1 VTVVDGPSVG
11 SVRVDGKVCV
21 ACGSTRVDDE
31 WACPDCGNR
40 PPLIDGFRSFAP
52 ALASE
57 NEGFREDYFAELA
70 ALEPS
75 SFWFRARNE
84 LILWAIGR
92 YFPDARR
99 IMEIGS
105 GTGFVLSG
113 IRSAFPAAELHGSEI
128 FSAGLAFAAPR
139 VPSATLYQMD
149 ARHIPFREHFDVI
162 GAFDVLEHI
171 EDDASVLVEI
181 VRAIVPGGGFIA
193 SVPQHPALWS
203 PQDDH
208 AFHVRRYTSG
218 ELRRKAAAAGFEIVR
233 MTSFVS
239 LLLPMLF
246 LSRARMPKD
255 QPGAAVDAMG
265 DLRQPRAVNIALGAV
280 MGLERSLIRA
290 GLSFPA
296 GGSLL
301 MVCRKPATLEHAA

>member
-1 VTVVDGPSVG
+1 
-11 SVRVDGKVCV
+11 VRVCV
-21 ACGSTRVDDE
+21 TCGSSNCDE
-31 WACPDCGNR
+31 QWACSDCGNR
-40 PPLIDGFRSFAP
+40 PQRIGGVLAFAP
-52 ALASE
+52 ALATE
-57 NEGFREDYFAELA
+57 NEGFQADYFAELA

-75 SFWFRARNE
+75 SFWFRARNR
-84 LILWAIGR
+84 LILWALAS

-105 GTGFVLSG
+105 GTGYVLSG
-113 IRSAFPAAELHGSEI
+113 IRTAFPEAELHGSEI
-128 FSAGLAFAAPR
+128 FAAGLAFAADR

-149 ARHIPFREHFDVI
+149 ARQIPFRGHFDVI

-171 EDDASVLVEI
+171 EDDVAVLEEVA
-181 VRAIVPGGGFIA
+181 RALRPGGGLIV

-208 AFHVRRYTSG
+208 AFHVRRYTSR
-218 ELRRKAAAAGFEIVR
+218 ELGRKAKAAGFEVLR

-246 LSRARMPKD
+246 LSRSRMPAD
-255 QPGAAVDAMG
+255 RPGGEIDAMG
-265 DLRQPRAVNIALGAV
+265 DLRQPRAVNMALGAV
-280 MGLERSLIRA
+280 MTLERKLIRA
-290 GLSFPA
+290 GVQLPA

-301 MVCRKPATLEHAA
+301 MIARTPAQPEGPP

>member
-1 VTVVDGPSVG
+1 M
-11 SVRVDGKVCV
+11 
-21 ACGSTRVDDE
+21 
-31 WACPDCGNR
+31 
-40 PPLIDGFRSFAP
+40 IDGFRSFAP

-57 NEGFREDYFAELA
+57 NEGFREEYFAELA

-84 LILWAIGR
+84 LILWALGR
-92 YFPDARR
+92 YFPEARR

-128 FSAGLAFAAPR
+128 FSAGLAFAAQR

-149 ARHIPFREHFDVI
+149 ARHIPFRGHFDVI

-171 EDDASVLVEI
+171 EDDSSVLEEI
-181 VRAIVPGGGFIA
+181 ARAIVPGGGFIA

-203 PQDDH
+203 LQDDH
-208 AFHVRRYTSG
+208 AFHVRRYTAR
-218 ELRRKAAAAGFEIVR
+218 ELRRKLAAAGFEVVR

-246 LSRARMPKD
+246 LSRARMPRD

-265 DLRQPRAVNIALGAV
+265 DLRQPRAVNLILSAV
-280 MGLERSLIRA
+280 MRLERSLIRA
-290 GLSFPA
+290 GVSFPA

-301 MVCRKPATLEHAA
+301 IVCSKPATLEHPA

>member
-1 VTVVDGPSVG
+1 V
-11 SVRVDGKVCV
+11 KVCAV
-21 ACGSTRVDDE
+21 CRSAACDDA
-31 WACPDCGNR
+31 WVCADCGYR
-40 PPLIDGFRSFAP
+40 PARIHGFTAFAP
-52 ALASE
+52 QLATDS
-57 NEGFREDYFAELA
+57 EGFDADYFAELA

-75 SFWFRARNE
+75 SFWFQARNR
-84 LILWAIGR
+84 LILWAMTT
-92 YFPDARR
+92 YFPDAHR

-113 IRSAFPAAELHGSEI
+113 IRSAFPRAELSGSEI
-128 FSAGLAFAAPR
+128 FANGLAFAAER

-149 ARHIPFREHFDVI
+149 ARRIPFRDHFDVI

-171 EDDASVLVEI
+171 DDDTAVLDEVAAALRPSGGCI
-181 VRAIVPGGGFIA
+181 V

-208 AFHVRRYTSG
+208 AFHVRRYTSS
-218 ELRRKAAAAGFEIVR
+218 ELRRKAEAAGFDVLR

-246 LSRARMPKD
+246 LSRRRMPAD
-255 QPGAAVDAMG
+255 RLGAEFDAMG
-265 DLRQPRAVNIALGAV
+265 DLRQPKAVNRALGWV
-280 MGLERSLIRA
+280 MTLERQLIRA
-290 GLSFPA
+290 GVSLPA

-301 MVCRKPATLEHAA
+301 MVARTRAKPAVAA

>member
-1 VTVVDGPSVG
+1 MTVVDGPSVG

-21 ACGSTRVDDE
+21 ACGSARVDDE
-31 WACPDCGNR
+31 WACPECGNR
-40 PPLIDGFRSFAP
+40 PPIIGGFRSFAP

-84 LILWAIGR
+84 LILWAIGK
-92 YFPDARR
+92 YFPEARR

-113 IRSAFPAAELHGSEI
+113 IRSAFPAVELHGSEI

-171 EDDASVLVEI
+171 DDDASALDEI
-181 VRAIVPGGGFIA
+181 GKAVVAGGGFIA

-208 AFHVRRYTSG
+208 AFHVRRYTSR
-218 ELRRKAAAAGFEIVR
+218 ELRRKATAAGFEVVR

-280 MGLERSLIRA
+280 MALERTLIRA

-301 MVCRKPATLEHAA
+301 MVCRKPATPERVA